1 MEVGLP
7 IASSIFVIGLLS
19 GLLLL
24 ARRAAGG
31 KAISLRSPLQPRLFS
46 FPRRLKSG
54 GDDQKCLI
62 VLTQVALTPSHRLH
76 LLSVGGE
83 KVLLCTFAQGCT
95 VIPVAGTQ
103 LDRTAP
109 STIRPEERSVS

>member
-1 MEVGLP
+1 MEVVLP

-31 KAISLRSPLQPRLFS
+31 KGISFRSPLQPRLFS
-46 FPRRLKSG
+46 FPRRLKAG
-54 GDDQKCLI
+54 GDDQKGLS

-95 VIPVAGTQ
+95 VIPVIATKS
-103 LDRTAP
+103 DRVAP
-109 STIRPEERSVS
+109 SAIRPEERSVG